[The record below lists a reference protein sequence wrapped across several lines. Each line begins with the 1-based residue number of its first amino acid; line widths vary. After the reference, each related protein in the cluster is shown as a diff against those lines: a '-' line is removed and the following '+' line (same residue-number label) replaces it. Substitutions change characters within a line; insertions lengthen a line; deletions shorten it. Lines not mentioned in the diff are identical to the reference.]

1 MEALIIEG
9 TTTNPEV
16 NFSPDEYTLEIGGYS
31 RPENVHNFYVP
42 LIAWLK
48 DYKNQLKKE
57 LKTTQNIEPVTFKFK
72 YIYFNSSSA
81 KFMSDI
87 ILLLSD
93 MQKSNIPLKVYW
105 FFDGDDDELREAGE
119 EFSEMANIPF
129 HFVEI
134 SR

>member
-1 MEALIIEG
+1 MEALLIEG

-16 NFSPDEYTLEIGGYS
+16 NFRPDEYILEIGGYS
-31 RPENVHNFYVP
+31 RPENVHNFYTP

-48 DYKNQLKKE
+48 DYKTRLKQE
-57 LKTTQNIEPVTFKFK
+57 LKTTQNIEPVTFNFK

-93 MQKSNIPLKVYW
+93 MQKSNIQLKVYW
-105 FFDGDDDELREAGE
+105 YFDEDDDELKEAGE
-119 EFSEMANIPF
+119 ELSEMASIPF

-134 SR
+134 TR